1 MRCVPRQ
8 QALCLHPRWG
18 KQGKI
23 LLKISTQVSGD
34 VFIVRCSGR
43 IVFGDE
49 GAAFRERLAQLLTGA
64 PKILVNLAEVEYID
78 SRGLGI
84 LVGLLVSSLRR
95 GGELKLVAP
104 SKRVEEALRRTNLD
118 KVFHIHA
125 TEEQALGDFGPAK
138 LSQHAE

>member
-1 MRCVPRQ
+1 MLAPTLVRQ
-8 QALCLHPRWG
+8 QG
-18 KQGKI
+18 GI

-49 GAAFRERLAQLLTGA
+49 GAAFRERLLQLLTGT
-64 PKILVNLAEVEYID
+64 PRILINLAEVEYID

-84 LVGLLVSSLRR
+84 LAGLLVSSLRR

-104 SKRVEEALRRTNLD
+104 GKRVQEALRRTNLD
-118 KVFHIHA
+118 KIFHIHSL
-125 TEEQALGDFGPAK
+125 EEEALADFGSGKVSHQAN
-138 LSQHAE
+138 